1 MFEAPGRKALIETAL
16 AAFQDDILPSL
27 DGDRKYLGLMIA
39 SALATASRELDADT
53 GRDGIQRILD
63 GFAGLYGEDNVE
75 RAGHDAETKLDTL
88 SRDLTRELREG
99 LYDPSLTGPVHTL
112 LTVLAEEKLKL
123 SNPKFL
129 AAREYSQPTPN

>member
-16 AAFQDDILPSL
+16 AAFQEDILPAL
-27 DGDRKYLGLMIA
+27 DGDRKYVGLMIA
-39 SALATASRELDADT
+39 SALAMAVRELDADA
-53 GRDGIQRILD
+53 GRDSVQRVLD
-63 GFAGLYGEDNVE
+63 GFASLYGEDNVE
-75 RAGHDAETKLDTL
+75 RAGHDAEAKLETL

-99 LYDPSLTGPVHTL
+99 LYDNSLTGPVHTL
-112 LTVLAEEKLKL
+112 LTVLTEEKLKL

>member
-39 SALATASRELDADT
+39 SA
-53 GRDGIQRILD
+53 
-63 GFAGLYGEDNVE
+63 
-75 RAGHDAETKLDTL
+75 
-88 SRDLTRELREG
+88 REG
-99 LYDPSLTGPVHTL
+99 LYDTSLTGPVHTL

>member
-16 AAFQDDILPSL
+16 AAFQEEILPTL

-39 SALATASRELDADT
+39 SALSTAIRELNADT
-53 GRDGIQRILD
+53 DPGSTQRILD

-75 RAGHDAETKLDTL
+75 RAGHSSEAKLDIL
-88 SRDLTRELREG
+88 SRDLARDLREG
-99 LYDPSLTGPVHTL
+99 LYDTSLTGPVHTL
-112 LTVLAEEKLKL
+112 LTVLTEEKLKL

>member
-16 AAFQDDILPSL
+16 AAFQEDILPAL

-39 SALATASRELDADT
+39 SALATAARELDTDANP
-53 GRDGIQRILD
+53 GSIQRILD
-63 GFAGLYGEDNVE
+63 EFAKLYGEDNVA
-75 RAGHDAETKLDTL
+75 RAGCDPEVKLDTL
-88 SRDLTRELREG
+88 SQDLARELREG
-99 LYDPSLTGPVHTL
+99 LYDTSLTGPVHTL

>member
-39 SALATASRELDADT
+39 SALATASRELDADA

-88 SRDLTRELREG
+88 TRELREG
-99 LYDPSLTGPVHTL
+99 LYDTSLTGPVHTL